1 MKKRI
6 IFLLSFLL
14 MVTSLPL
21 YIVSAEESDDE
32 LKEEVIYD
40 IIIDRFNNGNQKL
53 NEQVRLDDPYA
64 FHGGDLEGITTKLDD
79 LNEFGYTTISLS
91 PPMANAP
98 DGYHGYWIEDF
109 FGIEPQLGSIED
121 LKELVEEAHKRDMK
135 IVLELVTNYVSNT
148 HPMVKDSTKDD
159 WIDTEKSKPVDDY
172 PWLENVVSLNQDNP
186 EVIDYLSDVA
196 AYWINETGI
205 DGYKLQAA
213 DQASPEFLTTLTQN
227 IKKEKEDAYIIA
239 DILDEERSE
248 LYDIDDIQLVTNT
261 EQYENMTDVF
271 SKEDVPVL
279 PLLENWEQQDQ
290 ESGLLYVDNKYT
302 KRFTELFSEQGRNKV
317 TTWKL
322 ALTYMYTM
330 PGVPLIY
337 QGSEIPAYGQGVPE
351 NQRLVNFNSSEKDLQ
366 EFIERIS
373 ALREQFPVLT
383 GNSFEIIDTD
393 QGMSVY
399 KRGEGD
405 ESVYVAINNDSE
417 SRFISMDS
425 ISSDKQLRGLL
436 GDNLVRED
444 EEKEFRIGLP
454 RETTEVYV
462 IEENSG
468 INWFFIGAI
477 VGIFVIFVV
486 AVIILTR
493 KQKKREALEK
503 Q

>member
-6 IFLLSFLL
+6 ILLLSFLL
-14 MVTSLPL
+14 ILTSMPL
-21 YIVSAEESDDE
+21 YIVSAEESDDT

-40 IIIDRFNNGNQKL
+40 ILIDRFNNGNQKL

-64 FHGGDLEGITTKLDD
+64 FHGGDLEGITKKLDD

-109 FGIEPQLGSIED
+109 YEIEPQFGTVED

-135 IVLELVTNYVSNT
+135 VMLELVTNYVADT
-148 HPMVKDSTKDD
+148 HPIVKDDTKKD
-159 WIDTEKSKPVDDY
+159 WLDKEKPMPVDDY

-186 EVIDYLSDVA
+186 EVVDYLSDVA
-196 AYWINETGI
+196 TYWLEETGI

-213 DQASPEFLTTLTQN
+213 DQASPEFLAKLTDN
-227 IKKEKEDAYIIA
+227 IKKAKKDAYIIA
-239 DILDEERSE
+239 DVLVEESPE
-248 LYDIDDIQLVTNT
+248 LYDIDGIQLVANT
-261 EQYENMTDVF
+261 EQYASMTDVF
-271 SKEDVPVL
+271 SKENMPVL
-279 PLLENWEQQDQ
+279 PLLESWEQQEHQ
-290 ESGLLYVDNKYT
+290 SGLLYVDNKYT

-317 TTWKL
+317 TAWKL

-351 NQRLVNFNSSEKDLQ
+351 NQRLVNFNSSEADLQ

-373 ALREQFPVLT
+373 ALREQFPVLAH
-383 GNSFEIIDTD
+383 GDLEIIDTD

-399 KRGEGD
+399 KRGQGD

-417 SRFISMDS
+417 SRSISMES
-425 ISSDKQLRGLL
+425 IGSDKQLRGLL

-444 EEKEFRIGLP
+444 KESEYRFGLP
-454 RETTEVYV
+454 RETAEVYV
-462 IEENSG
+462 IENNSG

-477 VGIFVIFVV
+477 VGIFVIFIG
-486 AVIILTR
+486 AVIVLTR